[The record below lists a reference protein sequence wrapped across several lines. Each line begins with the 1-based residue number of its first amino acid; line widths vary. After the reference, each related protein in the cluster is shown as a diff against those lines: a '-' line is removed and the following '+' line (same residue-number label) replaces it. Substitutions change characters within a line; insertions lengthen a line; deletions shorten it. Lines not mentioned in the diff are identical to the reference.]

1 MMENKMFRWIAFA
14 VSAVLAV
21 IAIFAHTFSGFLCF
35 AVAAFIFI
43 PVNRL
48 FEKLDSELDP
58 KYRKRATAIT
68 AGIFLVCGLL
78 AFTTAGSHTTSSQK
92 KDRTVTTTTTV
103 VTTMTTTE
111 TTTTTK
117 ATTSTTKAT
126 TTTATTTTTE
136 ATTTAVET
144 TMAATEPPT
153 EAPTEPPAPAQEET
167 PAEQPAANVFTYVI
181 NTNTRKFHYPSC
193 SKAKKISDAN
203 RSEYNGTRDDLI
215 AQGYEP
221 CKICNP

>member
-35 AVAAFIFI
+35 AATAFIFI

-92 KDRTVTTTTTV
+92 KDSTVTTTTTV
-103 VTTMTTTE
+103 VTTTTVTE

-126 TTTATTTTTE
+126 TTTTE

-144 TMAATEPPT
+144 TIAATEPPT
-153 EAPTEPPAPAQEET
+153 EAATEAPTDPPAPVQEEA
-167 PAEQPAANVFTYVI
+167 PAEQPVENTRTYVI
-181 NTNTRKFHYPSC
+181 NTSSRKFHYPSC
-193 SKAKKISDAN
+193 SRAKEISDAN
-203 RSEYNGTRDDLI
+203 RSEYTGTRDDLI
-215 AQGYEP
+215 AQGYDP
-221 CKICNP
+221 CGTCKP

>member
-1 MMENKMFRWIAFA
+1 MMENKTFRWSAFA

-43 PVNRL
+43 PVNRI

-92 KDRTVTTTTTV
+92 KDSTVTTTTTV
-103 VTTMTTTE
+103 VTTTTAAET

-117 ATTSTTKAT
+117 ATTT
-126 TTTATTTTTE
+126 TTTTTE
-136 ATTTAVET
+136 ATTTAAET
-144 TMAATEPPT
+144 TTAA
-153 EAPTEPPAPAQEET
+153 TEPPAPAQEET

-181 NTNTRKFHYPSC
+181 NTGSGIFHYPSC
-193 SKAKKISDAN
+193 SSAKRISDAN
-203 RSEYNGTRDDLI
+203 RSEYTGTRDDLI
-215 AQGYEP
+215 AQGYSP
-221 CKICNP
+221 CGNCDP

>member
-1 MMENKMFRWIAFA
+1 MMENKTFRWIAFA

-78 AFTTAGSHTTSSQK
+78 AFTTAGSHASSSQEP
-92 KDRTVTTTTTV
+92 DSTATTTTTAVTTTTAA
-103 VTTMTTTE
+103 E

-117 ATTSTTKAT
+117 ATTT
-126 TTTATTTTTE
+126 TTTTTTTE
-136 ATTTAVET
+136 ATTTAAET
-144 TMAATEPPT
+144 TTAA
-153 EAPTEPPAPAQEET
+153 TEPPAPAQEET

-181 NTNTRKFHYPSC
+181 NTGSGIFHYPSC
-193 SKAKKISDAN
+193 SSAKRISDAN
-203 RSEYNGTRDDLI
+203 RSEYTGTRDDLI
-215 AQGYEP
+215 AQGYSP
-221 CKICNP
+221 CGNCDP

>member
-1 MMENKMFRWIAFA
+1 MMGNKTFRWIAFA

-35 AVAAFIFI
+35 AVAAFILI

-92 KDRTVTTTTTV
+92 KDSTVTTTTTV
-103 VTTMTTTE
+103 VTTTTAAET

-117 ATTSTTKAT
+117 ATTTT
-126 TTTATTTTTE
+126 TTTTTE
-136 ATTTAVET
+136 ATTTAAET
-144 TMAATEPPT
+144 TTAA
-153 EAPTEPPAPAQEET
+153 TEPPAPAQEET

-181 NTNTRKFHYPSC
+181 NTGSGIFHYPSC
-193 SKAKKISDAN
+193 SSAKRISDAN
-203 RSEYNGTRDDLI
+203 RSEYTGTRDDLI
-215 AQGYEP
+215 AQGYSP
-221 CKICNP
+221 CGNCDP

>member
-1 MMENKMFRWIAFA
+1 MMENKTFRWIAFA

-92 KDRTVTTTTTV
+92 KDSTVTTTTTV
-103 VTTMTTTE
+103 VTTTTAEET

-117 ATTSTTKAT
+117 ATTTT
-126 TTTATTTTTE
+126 TTTTTE
-136 ATTTAVET
+136 ATTTAAET
-144 TMAATEPPT
+144 TTAA
-153 EAPTEPPAPAQEET
+153 TEPPAPAQEET

-181 NTNTRKFHYPSC
+181 NTGSGIFHYPSC
-193 SKAKKISDAN
+193 SSAKRISDAN
-203 RSEYNGTRDDLI
+203 RSEYTGTRDDLI
-215 AQGYEP
+215 AQGYSP
-221 CKICNP
+221 CGNCDP

>member
-1 MMENKMFRWIAFA
+1 MMENKTFRWIAFA

-78 AFTTAGSHTTSSQK
+78 AFTTAGSHTSSSQEP
-92 KDRTVTTTTTV
+92 DSTATTTTTV
-103 VTTMTTTE
+103 VTTTTAAET

-117 ATTSTTKAT
+117 ATTT
-126 TTTATTTTTE
+126 TTTTTTTTE
-136 ATTTAVET
+136 ATTTAAET
-144 TMAATEPPT
+144 TTAATEPP
-153 EAPTEPPAPAQEET
+153 AQAQEET

-181 NTNTRKFHYPSC
+181 NTGSGIFHYPSC
-193 SKAKKISDAN
+193 SSAKRISDAN
-203 RSEYNGTRDDLI
+203 RSEYTGTRDDLI
-215 AQGYEP
+215 AQGYAP
-221 CKICNP
+221 CEKCNP

>member
-1 MMENKMFRWIAFA
+1 MMENKTFRWIAFA

-92 KDRTVTTTTTV
+92 KDSTVTTTTTV
-103 VTTMTTTE
+103 VTTTTAAET

-117 ATTSTTKAT
+117 ATTTT
-126 TTTATTTTTE
+126 TTTTTE
-136 ATTTAVET
+136 ATTTAAET
-144 TMAATEPPT
+144 TTAA
-153 EAPTEPPAPAQEET
+153 TEPPAPAQEET

-181 NTNTRKFHYPSC
+181 NTGSGIFHYPSC
-193 SKAKKISDAN
+193 SSAKRISDAN
-203 RSEYNGTRDDLI
+203 RSEYTGTRDDLI
-215 AQGYEP
+215 AQGYSP
-221 CKICNP
+221 CGNCDP

>member
-1 MMENKMFRWIAFA
+1 MMENKTFRWIAFA

-48 FEKLDSELDP
+48 FEKLDSKLDP

-92 KDRTVTTTTTV
+92 KDSTVTTTTTV
-103 VTTMTTTE
+103 VTTTTTAE
-111 TTTTTK
+111 TTTTTTK
-117 ATTSTTKAT
+117 ATTT
-126 TTTATTTTTE
+126 TTTTTTTE
-136 ATTTAVET
+136 ATTTAAET
-144 TMAATEPPT
+144 TTAATEPPT
-153 EAPTEPPAPAQEET
+153 EAPTDPPAPAQEET

-181 NTNTRKFHYPSC
+181 NTNTGKFHYPSC
-193 SKAKKISDAN
+193 SSAKRISDAN
-203 RSEYNGTRDDLI
+203 RSEYNGTREDLI
-215 AQGYEP
+215 AQGYTP
-221 CKICNP
+221 CERCNP

>member
-1 MMENKMFRWIAFA
+1 MMENKTFRWIAFA

-43 PVNRL
+43 PVNRI

-92 KDRTVTTTTTV
+92 KDSTVTTTTTV
-103 VTTMTTTE
+103 VTTTTAAET

-117 ATTSTTKAT
+117 ATTT
-126 TTTATTTTTE
+126 TTTTTE
-136 ATTTAVET
+136 ATTTAAET
-144 TMAATEPPT
+144 STAA
-153 EAPTEPPAPAQEET
+153 TEPPAPAQEET

-181 NTNTRKFHYPSC
+181 NTGSGIFHYPSC
-193 SKAKKISDAN
+193 SSAKRISDAN
-203 RSEYNGTRDDLI
+203 RSEYTGTRDDLI
-215 AQGYEP
+215 AQGYSP
-221 CKICNP
+221 CGNCDP

>member
-1 MMENKMFRWIAFA
+1 MMENKTFRWIAFA

-92 KDRTVTTTTTV
+92 KDSTVTTTTTAI
-103 VTTMTTTE
+103 TTTTATE

-117 ATTSTTKAT
+117 ATTSTTK
-126 TTTATTTTTE
+126 ATTTTTE

-144 TMAATEPPT
+144 TMAATEPP
-153 EAPTEPPAPAQEET
+153 APAQEET
-167 PAEQPAANVFTYVI
+167 PAEQPAANVFTYII
-181 NTNTRKFHYPSC
+181 NTDSGKFHYLSC
-193 SKAKKISDAN
+193 SRAKEISDAN
-203 RSEYNGTRDDLI
+203 RSEYTGTRDDLI
-215 AQGYEP
+215 AQGYDP
-221 CKICNP
+221 CGTCKP

>member
-1 MMENKMFRWIAFA
+1 MMENKAFRWIAFA

-78 AFTTAGSHTTSSQK
+78 AFTTAGSHTSSSQES
-92 KDRTVTTTTTV
+92 DSTATTTTTAVTTTTAAET
-103 VTTMTTTE
+103 

-117 ATTSTTKAT
+117 ATTT
-126 TTTATTTTTE
+126 TTTTTE
-136 ATTTAVET
+136 ATTTAAET
-144 TMAATEPPT
+144 TTAA
-153 EAPTEPPAPAQEET
+153 TEPPAPAQEET

-181 NTNTRKFHYPSC
+181 NTGSGIFHYPSC
-193 SKAKKISDAN
+193 SSAKRISDAN
-203 RSEYNGTRDDLI
+203 RSEYTGTRDDLI
-215 AQGYEP
+215 AQGYSP
-221 CKICNP
+221 CGNCDP

>member
-1 MMENKMFRWIAFA
+1 MMENKTFRWIAFA

-43 PVNRL
+43 PVNRI

-92 KDRTVTTTTTV
+92 KDSTVTTTTTV
-103 VTTMTTTE
+103 VTTMTAAET

-117 ATTSTTKAT
+117 ATTT
-126 TTTATTTTTE
+126 TTTTTE
-136 ATTTAVET
+136 ATTTAAET
-144 TMAATEPPT
+144 TTAA
-153 EAPTEPPAPAQEET
+153 TEPPAPAQEET

-181 NTNTRKFHYPSC
+181 NTGSGIFHYPSC
-193 SKAKKISDAN
+193 SSAKRISDAN
-203 RSEYNGTRDDLI
+203 RSEYTGTRDDLI
-215 AQGYEP
+215 AQGYSP
-221 CKICNP
+221 CGNCDP

>member
-1 MMENKMFRWIAFA
+1 MMETKTFRWIAFA

-43 PVNRL
+43 PVNRI

-92 KDRTVTTTTTV
+92 KDSTVTTTTTV
-103 VTTMTTTE
+103 VTTTTAAET

-117 ATTSTTKAT
+117 ATTT
-126 TTTATTTTTE
+126 TTTTTE
-136 ATTTAVET
+136 ATTTAAET
-144 TMAATEPPT
+144 TTAA
-153 EAPTEPPAPAQEET
+153 TEPPAPAQEET

-181 NTNTRKFHYPSC
+181 NTGSGIFHYPSC
-193 SKAKKISDAN
+193 SSAKRISDAN
-203 RSEYNGTRDDLI
+203 RSEYTGTRDDLI
-215 AQGYEP
+215 AQGYSP
-221 CKICNP
+221 CGNCDP

>member
-1 MMENKMFRWIAFA
+1 MMENKTFRWIAFA

-92 KDRTVTTTTTV
+92 KDSTVTTTTTV
-103 VTTMTTTE
+103 VTTTTAAET

-117 ATTSTTKAT
+117 ATTT
-126 TTTATTTTTE
+126 TTTTTE
-136 ATTTAVET
+136 ATTTAAET
-144 TMAATEPPT
+144 TTAATEPPT
-153 EAPTEPPAPAQEET
+153 EAPTEAPTDPPAPAQEET

-181 NTNTRKFHYPSC
+181 NTDSGIFHYPSC
-193 SKAKKISDAN
+193 SSAKRISDAN
-203 RSEYNGTRDDLI
+203 RSEYTGTRDDLI
-215 AQGYEP
+215 AQGYTP
-221 CKICNP
+221 CERCNP

>member
-1 MMENKMFRWIAFA
+1 MMENKTFRWIAFA

-78 AFTTAGSHTTSSQK
+78 AFTTAGSHTSSQK
-92 KDRTVTTTTTV
+92 PDSTDTTTTTAVTTTTAA
-103 VTTMTTTE
+103 E
-111 TTTTTK
+111 TATTTTK
-117 ATTSTTKAT
+117 ATT
-126 TTTATTTTTE
+126 TATTTTE
-136 ATTTAVET
+136 ATTTAAET
-144 TMAATEPPT
+144 TTAATEPPT
-153 EAPTEPPAPAQEET
+153 EAATEAPTDPPAPVQEEA
-167 PAEQPAANVFTYVI
+167 PAEQPAENTRTYVI
-181 NTNTRKFHYPSC
+181 NTNTGKFHYPSC
-193 SKAKKISDAN
+193 SSAKRISDAN

-215 AQGYEP
+215 AQGYTP
-221 CKICNP
+221 CERCNP

>member
-1 MMENKMFRWIAFA
+1 MMENKTFRWIAFA

-35 AVAAFIFI
+35 AVAAFI

-78 AFTTAGSHTTSSQK
+78 AFTTAGSHTSSSQES
-92 KDRTVTTTTTV
+92 DSTATTTTTAVTTTTAAET
-103 VTTMTTTE
+103 

-117 ATTSTTKAT
+117 ATTT
-126 TTTATTTTTE
+126 TTTTTTTE
-136 ATTTAVET
+136 ATTTAAET
-144 TMAATEPPT
+144 TTAA
-153 EAPTEPPAPAQEET
+153 TEPPAPAQEET

-181 NTNTRKFHYPSC
+181 NTGSGIFHYPSC
-193 SKAKKISDAN
+193 SSAKRISDAN
-203 RSEYNGTRDDLI
+203 RSEYTGTRDDLI
-215 AQGYEP
+215 AQGYSP
-221 CKICNP
+221 CGNCDP

>member
-1 MMENKMFRWIAFA
+1 MMENKTFRWIAFA

-35 AVAAFIFI
+35 AVAAFI

-92 KDRTVTTTTTV
+92 KDSTVTTTTTV
-103 VTTMTTTE
+103 VTTTTAAET

-117 ATTSTTKAT
+117 ATTTTP
-126 TTTATTTTTE
+126 TTTTTE
-136 ATTTAVET
+136 ATTTAAET
-144 TMAATEPPT
+144 TTAETTTAA
-153 EAPTEPPAPAQEET
+153 TEPPAPAQEET

-181 NTNTRKFHYPSC
+181 NTGSGIFHYPSC
-193 SKAKKISDAN
+193 SSAKRISDAN
-203 RSEYNGTRDDLI
+203 RSEYNGTREDLI
-215 AQGYEP
+215 AQGYTP
-221 CKICNP
+221 CERCNP

>member
-1 MMENKMFRWIAFA
+1 MMENKTFRWIAFA

-92 KDRTVTTTTTV
+92 KDSTVTTTTTV
-103 VTTMTTTE
+103 VTTTTAAET

-117 ATTSTTKAT
+117 ATTT
-126 TTTATTTTTE
+126 TTTTTTTE
-136 ATTTAVET
+136 ATTTAAET
-144 TMAATEPPT
+144 TTAA
-153 EAPTEPPAPAQEET
+153 TEPPAPAQEET

-181 NTNTRKFHYPSC
+181 NTGSGIFHYPSC
-193 SKAKKISDAN
+193 SSAKRISDAN
-203 RSEYNGTRDDLI
+203 RSEYTGTRDDLI
-215 AQGYEP
+215 AQGYSP
-221 CKICNP
+221 CGNCDP

>member
-1 MMENKMFRWIAFA
+1 MMENKTFRWIAFA

-35 AVAAFIFI
+35 VVAAFVFI

-92 KDRTVTTTTTV
+92 KDSTVTTTTTV
-103 VTTMTTTE
+103 VTTTTAAET

-117 ATTSTTKAT
+117 ATTT
-126 TTTATTTTTE
+126 TTTTTE
-136 ATTTAVET
+136 ATTTAAET
-144 TMAATEPPT
+144 TTAA
-153 EAPTEPPAPAQEET
+153 TEPPAPAQEET

-181 NTNTRKFHYPSC
+181 NTGSGIFHYPSC
-193 SKAKKISDAN
+193 SSAKRISDAN
-203 RSEYNGTRDDLI
+203 RSEYTGTRDDLI
-215 AQGYEP
+215 AQGYSP
-221 CKICNP
+221 CGNCDP

>member
-1 MMENKMFRWIAFA
+1 MMENKTFRWIAFA

-92 KDRTVTTTTTV
+92 KDSTVTTTTTV
-103 VTTMTTTE
+103 VTTTTATE
-111 TTTTTK
+111 PTTTTK

-126 TTTATTTTTE
+126 TVTTTTTE
-136 ATTTAVET
+136 ATTTAAET
-144 TMAATEPPT
+144 TTAATEP
-153 EAPTEPPAPAQEET
+153 AAPAQEET

-181 NTNTRKFHYPSC
+181 NTDSGIFHYPSC
-193 SKAKKISDAN
+193 SSAKRISDAN
-203 RSEYNGTRDDLI
+203 RSEYTGTRDDLI
-215 AQGYEP
+215 AQGYSP
-221 CKICNP
+221 CGNCDP

>member
-1 MMENKMFRWIAFA
+1 MMENKTFRWIAFA

-35 AVAAFIFI
+35 AAAAFIFI

-78 AFTTAGSHTTSSQK
+78 AFTTAGSHTSSQK
-92 KDRTVTTTTTV
+92 PDSTATTTTTAVTTTTAAET
-103 VTTMTTTE
+103 

-117 ATTSTTKAT
+117 ATTT
-126 TTTATTTTTE
+126 TTTTTE
-136 ATTTAVET
+136 ATTTAAET
-144 TMAATEPPT
+144 TTAATEPPT
-153 EAPTEPPAPAQEET
+153 EAPTEAPTDPPAPAQEET
-167 PAEQPAANVFTYVI
+167 PAEQPVENTRTYVI
-181 NTNTRKFHYPSC
+181 NTSSRKFHYPSC
-193 SKAKKISDAN
+193 SRAKEISDAN
-203 RSEYNGTRDDLI
+203 RSEYTGTRDDLI
-215 AQGYEP
+215 AQGYDP
-221 CKICNP
+221 CGTCKP

>member
-1 MMENKMFRWIAFA
+1 MMENKTFRWIAFA

-78 AFTTAGSHTTSSQK
+78 AFTTAGSHTTSSQEP
-92 KDRTVTTTTTV
+92 DSTATTTTTAVTTTTAAET
-103 VTTMTTTE
+103 

-117 ATTSTTKAT
+117 ATTT
-126 TTTATTTTTE
+126 TTTTTTTE
-136 ATTTAVET
+136 ATTTAAET
-144 TMAATEPPT
+144 TTAA
-153 EAPTEPPAPAQEET
+153 TEPPAPAQEET

-181 NTNTRKFHYPSC
+181 NTGSGIFHYPSC
-193 SKAKKISDAN
+193 SSAKRISDAN
-203 RSEYNGTRDDLI
+203 RSEYTGTRDDLI
-215 AQGYEP
+215 AQGYSP
-221 CKICNP
+221 CGNCDP

>member
-1 MMENKMFRWIAFA
+1 MMENKTFRWIAFA

-35 AVAAFIFI
+35 AVAAFI

-78 AFTTAGSHTTSSQK
+78 AFTTAGSHTSISQES
-92 KDRTVTTTTTV
+92 DSTATTTTTAVTTTTAAET
-103 VTTMTTTE
+103 

-117 ATTSTTKAT
+117 ATTT
-126 TTTATTTTTE
+126 TTTTTTTE
-136 ATTTAVET
+136 ATTTAAET
-144 TMAATEPPT
+144 TTAETTTAA
-153 EAPTEPPAPAQEET
+153 TEPPAPAQEET

-181 NTNTRKFHYPSC
+181 NTGSGIFHYPSC
-193 SKAKKISDAN
+193 SSAKRISDAN
-203 RSEYNGTRDDLI
+203 RSEYTGTRDDLI
-215 AQGYEP
+215 AQGYSP
-221 CKICNP
+221 CGNCDP

>member
-1 MMENKMFRWIAFA
+1 MMENKTFRWIAFA

-78 AFTTAGSHTTSSQK
+78 AFTTAGIHASSSQEP
-92 KDRTVTTTTTV
+92 DSTATTTTTA
-103 VTTMTTTE
+103 VTTTTTTE

-117 ATTSTTKAT
+117 ATTSTTKA
-126 TTTATTTTTE
+126 TTATTTTTE

-144 TMAATEPPT
+144 TMAATAPPT
-153 EAPTEPPAPAQEET
+153 EAPTDPPAPAQEET
-167 PAEQPAANVFTYVI
+167 PAEQPAGNTRNYVI
-181 NTNTRKFHYPSC
+181 NTNTGKFHYPSC
-193 SKAKKISDAN
+193 SSAKRISDAN
-203 RSEYNGTRDDLI
+203 RSEYTGTRDDLI
-215 AQGYEP
+215 AQGYAP
-221 CKICNP
+221 CEKCNP

>member
-1 MMENKMFRWIAFA
+1 MMENKTFRWIAFA

-78 AFTTAGSHTTSSQK
+78 AFTTAGSHASSSQEP
-92 KDRTVTTTTTV
+92 DSTATTTTTAVTTTTAAET
-103 VTTMTTTE
+103 

-117 ATTSTTKAT
+117 ATTT
-126 TTTATTTTTE
+126 TTTTTTTE
-136 ATTTAVET
+136 ATTTAAET
-144 TMAATEPPT
+144 TTAA
-153 EAPTEPPAPAQEET
+153 TEPPAPAQEET

-181 NTNTRKFHYPSC
+181 NTGSGIFHYPSC
-193 SKAKKISDAN
+193 SSAKRISDAN
-203 RSEYNGTRDDLI
+203 RSEYTGTRDDLI
-215 AQGYEP
+215 AQGYSP
-221 CKICNP
+221 CGNCDP

>member
-1 MMENKMFRWIAFA
+1 MMENKTFRWIAFA

-35 AVAAFIFI
+35 AVAAFILI
-43 PVNRL
+43 PVNQL

-78 AFTTAGSHTTSSQK
+78 AFTTAGSHTTSSQEP
-92 KDRTVTTTTTV
+92 DSTATTTTTAVTTTTAAET
-103 VTTMTTTE
+103 

-117 ATTSTTKAT
+117 ATTT
-126 TTTATTTTTE
+126 TTTTTTTE
-136 ATTTAVET
+136 ATTTAAET
-144 TMAATEPPT
+144 TTAA
-153 EAPTEPPAPAQEET
+153 TEPPAPAQEET

-181 NTNTRKFHYPSC
+181 NTGSGIFHYPSC
-193 SKAKKISDAN
+193 SSAKRISDAN
-203 RSEYNGTRDDLI
+203 RSEYTGTRYDLI
-215 AQGYEP
+215 AQGYSP
-221 CKICNP
+221 CGNCDP

>member
-1 MMENKMFRWIAFA
+1 MMENKTFRWIAFA

-78 AFTTAGSHTTSSQK
+78 AFTTAGSHASSSQEP
-92 KDRTVTTTTTV
+92 DSTATTTTTAVTTTTAA
-103 VTTMTTTE
+103 E

-117 ATTSTTKAT
+117 ATTT
-126 TTTATTTTTE
+126 TTTTTTTE
-136 ATTTAVET
+136 ATTTAAET
-144 TMAATEPPT
+144 TTAATEPPT
-153 EAPTEPPAPAQEET
+153 EAPTEPPAPAQEEA
-167 PAEQPAANVFTYVI
+167 PAEQPAGNTRNYVI
-181 NTNTRKFHYPSC
+181 NTGSGIFHYPSC
-193 SKAKKISDAN
+193 SSAKRISDAN
-203 RSEYNGTRDDLI
+203 RSEYTGTRDDLI
-215 AQGYEP
+215 AQGYSP
-221 CKICNP
+221 CGNCDP

>member
-1 MMENKMFRWIAFA
+1 MMENKTFRWIAFA

-78 AFTTAGSHTTSSQK
+78 AFTTAGSHTSSQK
-92 KDRTVTTTTTV
+92 PDSTDTTTTTAVTTTTAAET
-103 VTTMTTTE
+103 

-117 ATTSTTKAT
+117 ATT
-126 TTTATTTTTE
+126 TATTTTE
-136 ATTTAVET
+136 ATTTAAET
-144 TMAATEPPT
+144 TTAATEPPT
-153 EAPTEPPAPAQEET
+153 EAPTEPPAPAQEEA
-167 PAEQPAANVFTYVI
+167 PAEQPAGNTRNYVI
-181 NTNTRKFHYPSC
+181 NTGSGIFHYPSC
-193 SKAKKISDAN
+193 SSAKRISDAN
-203 RSEYNGTRDDLI
+203 RSEYTGTRDDLI
-215 AQGYEP
+215 AQGYTP
-221 CKICNP
+221 CERCNP

>member
-1 MMENKMFRWIAFA
+1 MMENKTFRWIAFA

-35 AVAAFIFI
+35 AVAAFILI

-48 FEKLDSELDP
+48 FEKLDSELDL

-92 KDRTVTTTTTV
+92 KDSTVTTTTTA
-103 VTTMTTTE
+103 VTTTTAAET

-117 ATTSTTKAT
+117 ATTT
-126 TTTATTTTTE
+126 TTTTTTTE
-136 ATTTAVET
+136 ATTTAAET
-144 TMAATEPPT
+144 TTAA
-153 EAPTEPPAPAQEET
+153 TEPPAPAQEET

-181 NTNTRKFHYPSC
+181 NTGSGIFHYPSC
-193 SKAKKISDAN
+193 SSAKRISDAN
-203 RSEYNGTRDDLI
+203 RSEYTGTRDDLI
-215 AQGYEP
+215 AQGYSP
-221 CKICNP
+221 CGNCDP

>member
-1 MMENKMFRWIAFA
+1 MMENKTFRWIAFA

-68 AGIFLVCGLL
+68 VGIFLVCGLL
-78 AFTTAGSHTTSSQK
+78 AFTTAGSHTSSSQK
-92 KDRTVTTTTTV
+92 PDSTATTTTTV
-103 VTTMTTTE
+103 VTTTTAAET

-117 ATTSTTKAT
+117 ATTT
-126 TTTATTTTTE
+126 TTTTTE
-136 ATTTAVET
+136 ATTTAAET
-144 TMAATEPPT
+144 TTAATEPPT
-153 EAPTEPPAPAQEET
+153 EAPTEAPTDPPAPAQEET

-181 NTNTRKFHYPSC
+181 NTDSGKFHYPSC
-193 SKAKKISDAN
+193 SSAKRISDAN
-203 RSEYNGTRDDLI
+203 RSEYTGTRDDLI
-215 AQGYEP
+215 AQGYDP
-221 CKICNP
+221 CERCNP

>member
-1 MMENKMFRWIAFA
+1 MMENKTFRWIAFA
-14 VSAVLAV
+14 VSAVFAV

-35 AVAAFIFI
+35 AVAAFILI

-92 KDRTVTTTTTV
+92 KDSTVTTTTTV
-103 VTTMTTTE
+103 VTTTTAAET

-117 ATTSTTKAT
+117 ATTTT
-126 TTTATTTTTE
+126 TTTTTE
-136 ATTTAVET
+136 STTTAAET
-144 TMAATEPPT
+144 TTAA
-153 EAPTEPPAPAQEET
+153 TEPPAPAQEET

-181 NTNTRKFHYPSC
+181 NTGSGIFHYPSC
-193 SKAKKISDAN
+193 SSAKRISDAN
-203 RSEYNGTRDDLI
+203 RSEYTGTRDDLI
-215 AQGYEP
+215 AQGYSP
-221 CKICNP
+221 CGNCDP

>member
-1 MMENKMFRWIAFA
+1 MMENKTFRWIAFA

-35 AVAAFIFI
+35 AVAAFILI
-43 PVNRL
+43 PVNQL

-78 AFTTAGSHTTSSQK
+78 AFTTAGSHTTSSQEP
-92 KDRTVTTTTTV
+92 DSTATTTTTAVTTTTAAET
-103 VTTMTTTE
+103 

-117 ATTSTTKAT
+117 ATTT
-126 TTTATTTTTE
+126 TTTTTTTE
-136 ATTTAVET
+136 ATTTAAET
-144 TMAATEPPT
+144 TTAA
-153 EAPTEPPAPAQEET
+153 TEPPAPAQEET

-181 NTNTRKFHYPSC
+181 NTGSGIFHYPSC
-193 SKAKKISDAN
+193 SSAKRI
-203 RSEYNGTRDDLI
+203 T
-215 AQGYEP
+215 EP
-221 CKICNP
+221 PS